1 MEMKINGPFGRV
13 MILIISAQEQDAD
26 GWDYTIT
33 IDDGYS
39 EDLVVSGIYPNPF
52 IYKNSKVRIKIL
64 STLSQKVKVNI
75 YNILGEKIND
85 WSIDIVE
92 PNEREISWDRKN
104 NNGKIVSDGIY
115 FIEIHGRYKRVVEKI
130 TLLKSSD

>member
-1 MEMKINGPFGRV
+1 MNRIF
-13 MILIISAQEQDAD
+13 
-26 GWDYTIT
+26 
-33 IDDGYS
+33 
-39 EDLVVSGIYPNPF
+39 VS
-52 IYKNSKVRIKIL
+52 KNNFNL
-64 STLSQKVKVNI
+64 I

-115 FIEIHGRYKRVVEKI
+115 FIEINSRYKRVVEKI